1 MGEGFQFLDILFF
14 AMVAAF
20 LVLRLRSVLG
30 RRTGHERRP
39 EDAMS
44 DRRAGGAAKDK
55 VVALPDQKRGKERAG
70 ADEADAAA
78 ATPDSPLAAGLTQIR
93 IADPGFDPE
102 RFLTG
107 ASAAFEMIVAAFAAG
122 DRNALRPLLAPEVM
136 DNFDEAIAGRETSGE
151 RLETTLVGIKSAEIV
166 EARMAGRNAVVTV
179 KIVSEQVNVTH
190 GADGAVVGGDAN
202 YVATITD
209 LWTFSRD
216 TKSRDPNWLLVETAS
231 PN

>member
-39 EDAMS
+39 EDAVS
-44 DRRAGGAAKDK
+44 ERRGNGAAKDN
-55 VVALPDQKRGKERAG
+55 VVSLPDQQRG
-70 ADEADAAA
+70 ADRADDGATDAEAEAAE
-78 ATPDSPLAAGLTQIR
+78 TPLSAGLTQIR
-93 IADPGFDPE
+93 IADPDFDPE

-107 ASAAFEMIVAAFAAG
+107 VGAAFEMIVTAFAAG
-122 DRNALRPLLAPEVM
+122 DRAALKPLLAPEVM
-136 DNFDEAIAGRETSGE
+136 ENFDDAIAAREKAGE
-151 RLETTLVGIKSAEIV
+151 RLETTLVGVKSAEIV
-166 EARMAGRNAVVTV
+166 EARMDGRAAVVTA
-179 KIVSEQVNVTH
+179 KIVSEQVNVTLD
-190 GADGAVVGGDAN
+190 ADGNIVSGDAN
-202 YVATITD
+202 YVATVTD

-216 TKSRDPNWLLVETAS
+216 TRARDPNWQLVETAS